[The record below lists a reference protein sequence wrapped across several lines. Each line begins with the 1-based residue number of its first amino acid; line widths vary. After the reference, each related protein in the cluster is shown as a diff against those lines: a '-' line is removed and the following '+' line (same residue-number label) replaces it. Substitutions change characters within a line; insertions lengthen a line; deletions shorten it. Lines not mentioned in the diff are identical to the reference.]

1 MKLVCKL
8 RLFSVPSCQI
18 DQIDQIDQDQVSLC
32 FFTEMSQYTG
42 LQSQDSLTE
51 SRRVSQKQESK
62 ITPVDSCRGRR
73 SRKLS
78 PRVFSDWTCC
88 GFMLMRLAVLA
99 PHWLLLS
106 EGAVPPLGGVR
117 QLWSGLSQTDSEAED
132 RQEVQ
137 VTNQKPPER
146 RVKRKYRENTKLSS
160 RLCPLILLQAVLFFN
175 NIYNHLS

>member
-32 FFTEMSQYTG
+32 FFTETSQYTG

-117 QLWSGLSQTDSEAED
+117 QLWSGLSQWQWGWGQTGSPSDEPETTRKTSEE
-132 RQEVQ
+132 EVQ
-137 VTNQKPPER
+137 
-146 RVKRKYRENTKLSS
+146 REHETFFTALSFNS
-160 RLCPLILLQAVLFFN
+160 AAGCSLF
-175 NIYNHLS
+175 